1 MTTIHF
7 RFGFFNILD
16 NQDLDESARLIKTSY
31 FDLAYAYSGY
41 HGRLKSR
48 EKQCSGVRNIVFWC
62 PIDILQSTSLVEVD
76 VVSH

>member
-31 FDLAYAYSGY
+31 FNLPYAYSGY
-41 HGRLKSR
+41 HKNFI
-48 EKQCSGVRNIVFWC
+48 Q
-62 PIDILQSTSLVEVD
+62 
-76 VVSH
+76 

>member
-31 FDLAYAYSGY
+31 FDLAYAYSG
-41 HGRLKSR
+41 L
-48 EKQCSGVRNIVFWC
+48 
-62 PIDILQSTSLVEVD
+62 
-76 VVSH
+76 